1 MRCRCRSSWYK
12 VRCKRRSGADAD
24 TDAVDAEG
32 SDARTK
38 SDAGADAIMDAV
50 ADAGRV

>member
-1 MRCRCRSSWYK
+1 MVSHSKVSYDALRGASDIMCGCRHR
-12 VRCKRRSGADAD
+12 
-24 TDAVDAEG
+24 VDG

-38 SDAGADAIMDAV
+38 SDAGADAIMDAG